1 MGTITGLAGAAATA
15 YASDERVKNVKK
27 KVGETPDGLGLY
39 DYTYKGDDTPQTGVL
54 AQEVEQARPDAMG
67 PTVDGVKTVNYDKLG
82 MAPPEGAAPVPD
94 QRGRLDRA
102 ISPARKS
109 GGKGKRVSVRGEH
122 G

>member
-39 DYTYKGDDTPQTGVL
+39 DYTYKGDDTPQPGAL

-67 PTVDGVKTVNYDKLG
+67 PTVHGVKTVNNAKLG
-82 MAPPEGAAPVPD
+82 MEPPEGAAPVPASAEE
-94 QRGRLDRA
+94 GRVD
-102 ISPARKS
+102 KE
-109 GGKGKRVSVRGEH
+109 G
-122 G
+122 